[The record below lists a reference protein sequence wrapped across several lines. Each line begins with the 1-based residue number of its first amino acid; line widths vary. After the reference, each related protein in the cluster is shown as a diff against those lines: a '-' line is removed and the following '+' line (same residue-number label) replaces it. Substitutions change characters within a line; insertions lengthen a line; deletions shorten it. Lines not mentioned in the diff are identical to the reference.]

1 MEDMKKILYIMIMG
15 ICLIGYSFVFATGDD
30 DLNEE
35 NLGVEE
41 RMLKD
46 DDLLNEEKL
55 GLEDR
60 MFKDPCECSTGT
72 SLTCRKGDVIS
83 SSYDSEAKTTT
94 RVCWWT
100 SCYSQITCTLKDTEY
115 APAKQTL
122 WIGLSPECLVHGGC
136 SLDVYKTLW
145 IRENSPKETRTSVLS
160 LFQDAIG
167 AATFFI
173 GTIVTIAFVWAWFKF
188 VLAGRNGDSS
198 GRSSAQQG
206 MIYAIIGLILVM
218 SSYAII
224 RLVQY
229 IASTQ

>member
-1 MEDMKKILYIMIMG
+1 MITLLYLVG
-15 ICLIGYSFVFATGDD
+15 NSFVFAETTNGISTDWNFGQTPTTVVSPY
-30 DLNEE
+30 LLKCSTETPLE
-35 NLGVEE
+35 CQGGTVEE
-41 RMLKD
+41 
-46 DDLLNEEKL
+46 
-55 GLEDR
+55 
-60 MFKDPCECSTGT
+60 
-72 SLTCRKGDVIS
+72 
-83 SSYDSEAKTTT
+83 SSYDMENKVTT
-94 RVCWWT
+94 RKCKWINWE
-100 SCYSQITCTLKDTEY
+100 SITCTLKDTEY

-188 VLAGRNGDSS
+188 VLAWRNGDSS

>member
-1 MEDMKKILYIMIMG
+1 MFLVG
-15 ICLIGYSFVFATGDD
+15 NSFVFAESW
-30 DLNEE
+30 DLEAVTQDE
-35 NLGVEE
+35 NINWTRQEQFETPWL
-41 RMLKD
+41 
-46 DDLLNEEKL
+46 
-55 GLEDR
+55 
-60 MFKDPCECSTGT
+60 PSCECSTGA
-72 SLTCRKGDVIS
+72 SLTCKKGDVVS
-83 SSYDSEAKTTT
+83 SLYDSETKTTT

-100 SCYSQITCTLKDTEY
+100 SCNVPATCTLKDTEY

-188 VLAGRNGDSS
+188 VLAWRNGDSS